1 MKKETKFWHVLLVL
15 GVFIIGIIGIEFEN
29 VSGVFIGIFMIALA
43 LVLFGIEKMKDKE
56 KK

>member
-29 VSGVFIGIFMIALA
+29 ISGVFIGIFMIALA
-43 LVLFGIEKMKDKE
+43 LVLFGIEKTKDKE
-56 KK
+56 K